1 MRVQSTTPPY
11 PGMILNL
18 LLLLL
23 GLGLLVWSAD
33 RFVFG
38 AAAVAR
44 NLGLPP
50 LIIGLTIVSMGSSAP
65 EAMVAASAAL
75 EGKLDT
81 AVGNVIGS
89 NIANIT
95 LILGASALLRPLL
108 VSSSTL
114 VKEMPLM
121 LAATILAGYLMHDLE
136 LSRWDGIILGA
147 AFVGVMGYLV
157 LSALRAREKDLLMAE
172 VEDEVPTDI
181 PMAKALLWL
190 TVGMVVLPFAADMM
204 VEHAVVI
211 ARHFG
216 LSDLV
221 IGLTIIAVGTSL
233 PELAACIAGLL
244 KGEDDLVIG
253 NVVGS
258 NLFNILAVLAIP
270 TLIAPGAIDAA
281 AAGRDFYIML
291 ATSLVPLLV
300 LLLKRNRSFG
310 RPEGALLVLCFI
322 AYQISLFNL
331 TG

>member
-1 MRVQSTTPPY
+1 
-11 PGMILNL
+11 MILNL